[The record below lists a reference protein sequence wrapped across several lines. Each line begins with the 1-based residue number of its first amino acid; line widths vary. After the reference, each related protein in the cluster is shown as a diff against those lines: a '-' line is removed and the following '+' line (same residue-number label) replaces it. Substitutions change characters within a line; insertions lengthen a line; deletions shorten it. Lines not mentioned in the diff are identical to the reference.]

1 MTPTGVAGAE
11 FTTTRGSNVSACLD
25 HDNNNAAD
33 ATQFDDGAG
42 LNFNPT
48 FGPAQAPTVL
58 TNQQTAL
65 TDLFYLNNRIHD
77 ITYKFGFN
85 EVAGNL
91 QANNDGRGGA
101 GNDAVNAE
109 AQDGGG
115 TNNANFA
122 TPADGSSP
130 RMQMYP

>member
-1 MTPTGVAGAE
+1 MTLTGVTGAE
-11 FTTTRGSNVSACLD
+11 FTTTRGDNVNAYLGR
-25 HDNNNAAD
+25 DNNNAAD

-48 FGPAQAPTVL
+48 FDPAQAPTVL

-65 TDLFYLNNRIHD
+65 TKLFYLNNRIHD
-77 ITYKFGFN
+77 ITCKFGFN
-85 EVAGNL
+85 EVAGNF
-91 QANNDGRGGA
+91 QANNDGRSGA
-101 GNDAVNAE
+101 GSDAVNAE

-122 TPADGSSP
+122 TPAAGSSP